1 MPNLLTP
8 EERCFI
14 EEEYEVW
21 VQQQSNLALFDGHFF
36 SQKSFEESFIMPVT
50 ERLILWKATPMANGI
65 TTTTSQSPNTE
76 ELFAWMEE
84 TAGSIE
90 EAARIAVEKSH
101 VELSAHADTGAPLSV
116 ATRNQESRHTG
127 AIFPLSPLV
136 VRRQAFTRWVPSLL
150 SRFCCLKLV
159 TMSAKAKQQ
168 FIGQLRGKRGH
179 VRKYTFNDAEQAI
192 LDAGRKE
199 WASGRVKAK
208 DLRESLYNDIK
219 DLYLKD
225 NEKRM
230 EGWER
235 DSLRRGVHTFV
246 QLRCK
251 QRSKAAR
258 VGTRR
263 LTWRD
268 VLYYQMPQDVA
279 KTKKKLMTKTG
290 KPAFHVHQQAI
301 TLVSKKLSSAEVA
314 RLKVIASAWNRTGP
328 PDDYKVRNAL
338 KKLDKRTQEF
348 ARDVLTQH
356 GAIYFFMYAFK
367 GADGGIQ
374 TGTQEWTNLFR
385 GRSFD
390 VERRKQWD
398 GSGAFAIWD
407 LWAKDVLLGEDR
419 AAARAGPA
427 DLVNGK
433 DPALFQLERNADD
446 QPLLPNLDLKKFD
459 KAAVHMKYS
468 TWVAAVFRA
477 FVSYWYG
484 VGRGVVGRRVKV
496 PWKFLKE
503 HTITDWI
510 AEEFVPEGSERLG
523 DPDKDMNGLEGLLP
537 LLEHWYERQESGEA
551 EVLRFHHVAEPISGQ
566 NKKYRRVPSADEP
579 DDFTLPPRPDA
590 ANTDSGDEDLA
601 GKDSEEK
608 GGEAPQ
614 SVAVHGV
621 GSEDSEDE
629 IVAQTQR
636 KHRKSEKRTGKD
648 MSDDS
653 DTHSATLAK
662 RSSQKSGA
670 HQGRGG
676 ASDSEGVVHGR
687 PRRTKSGL
695 LARPTDSDH
704 SDVEVGDQPKRRGQ
718 QRKGRGMIVRSDDDV
733 GTPAGAPD
741 VPDAQ
746 YRFVEGGSKYEVE
759 ETFDQDL
766 AGILGARGATP
777 VHLSPFDDE
786 GGSPGHEVETGGP
799 FSGRGPLLSFA
810 SQDLG
815 VEEESDTPLAQ
826 KGPKASGTQE
836 SDSDNSD
843 ENDVTKILDHVED
856 SEEPAHAPPRQ
867 LREETPTPAG
877 GQSSGSGKGGT
888 TNGKGQTKPKSGGA
902 KDGGQGKARDE
913 DEDEDSLARGKKKV
927 RESGRDTEPD
937 TRRTRA
943 QSGKQTAGT
952 RTAPPPETPTRLTRA
967 RAAATPTMAPTPES
981 TRRSSRRLPA
991 QRTLSPV
998 PESPTHATGKRKP
1011 RARMVTTSNKPPPD
1025 GRDEWDLSGRRKGRR
1040 I

>member
-1 MPNLLTP
+1 
-8 EERCFI
+8 
-14 EEEYEVW
+14 
-21 VQQQSNLALFDGHFF
+21 
-36 SQKSFEESFIMPVT
+36 
-50 ERLILWKATPMANGI
+50 
-65 TTTTSQSPNTE
+65 
-76 ELFAWMEE
+76 
-84 TAGSIE
+84 
-90 EAARIAVEKSH
+90 
-101 VELSAHADTGAPLSV
+101 
-116 ATRNQESRHTG
+116 
-127 AIFPLSPLV
+127 
-136 VRRQAFTRWVPSLL
+136 
-150 SRFCCLKLV
+150 
-159 TMSAKAKQQ
+159 MSAKAKQQ

-290 KPAFHVHQQAI
+290 DYTRFEEAI
-301 TLVSKKLSSAEVA
+301 LSRGCE
-314 RLKVIASAWNRTGP
+314 LKVIASAWNLTGP

-407 LWAKDVLLGEDR
+407 LWAKDFLLGEDG

-648 MSDDS
+648 VSDDS

-718 QRKGRGMIVRSDDDV
+718 QRKGRGMI
-733 GTPAGAPD
+733 
-741 VPDAQ
+741 

-786 GGSPGHEVETGGP
+786 GGSPGHE
-799 FSGRGPLLSFA
+799 
-810 SQDLG
+810 DLG

-902 KDGGQGKARDE
+902 KDGGQGKVE
-913 DEDEDSLARGKKKV
+913 KRGRNV
-927 RESGRDTEPD
+927 
-937 TRRTRA
+937 
-943 QSGKQTAGT
+943 
-952 RTAPPPETPTRLTRA
+952 
-967 RAAATPTMAPTPES
+967 
-981 TRRSSRRLPA
+981 
-991 QRTLSPV
+991 V
-998 PESPTHATGKRKP
+998 PRHNA
-1011 RARMVTTSNKPPPD
+1011 
-1025 GRDEWDLSGRRKGRR
+1025 KGRPVMRMRMR
-1040 I
+1040 IHWRGARKSNQRVRLDVQNHLLQLIQAPLYLLPPLGNNMHAHLRVDYTLAQEIRCGG

>member
-1 MPNLLTP
+1 
-8 EERCFI
+8 
-14 EEEYEVW
+14 
-21 VQQQSNLALFDGHFF
+21 
-36 SQKSFEESFIMPVT
+36 
-50 ERLILWKATPMANGI
+50 
-65 TTTTSQSPNTE
+65 
-76 ELFAWMEE
+76 
-84 TAGSIE
+84 
-90 EAARIAVEKSH
+90 
-101 VELSAHADTGAPLSV
+101 
-116 ATRNQESRHTG
+116 
-127 AIFPLSPLV
+127 
-136 VRRQAFTRWVPSLL
+136 
-150 SRFCCLKLV
+150 
-159 TMSAKAKQQ
+159 MSAKAKQQ

-251 QRSKAAR
+251 QLFQGS
-258 VGTRR
+258 
-263 LTWRD
+263 
-268 VLYYQMPQDVA
+268 QDVA

-314 RLKVIASAWNRTGP
+314 RLKVIASAWNLTGP

-407 LWAKDVLLGEDR
+407 LWAKDFLLGEDG
-419 AAARAGPA
+419 AAARACPA

-433 DPALFQLERNADD
+433 DPALFQLERNAND

-648 MSDDS
+648 VSDDS

-670 HQGRGG
+670 HQGRDG

-786 GGSPGHEVETGGP
+786 GGSPGHEVETGGS

-902 KDGGQGKARDE
+902 KDGGQGKVEKRGRNIVPLTQRKRKACDE

-943 QSGKQTAGT
+943 QSGKKTAGT

-967 RAAATPTMAPTPES
+967 CAAATPTMAPTPES
-981 TRRSSRRLPA
+981 TRRSSRCLPA

-998 PESPTHATGKRKP
+998 PESPTRATGNGGDQSLCVTRLAHVTLCHTVTRKSETGQFP
-1011 RARMVTTSNKPPPD
+1011 V
-1025 GRDEWDLSGRRKGRR
+1025 
-1040 I
+1040 

>member
-1 MPNLLTP
+1 MSLTIVTSFPDIAIPPVLLTVP
-8 EERCFI
+8 T
-14 EEEYEVW
+14 
-21 VQQQSNLALFDGHFF
+21 
-36 SQKSFEESFIMPVT
+36 T
-50 ERLILWKATPMANGI
+50 EREVLTAAWALEWFIIANWAHEGLEEALGKALPQFDEGWAKINCDVTGCPALERYYQHQEADRRFAEYQTWLLATVKTRVRESATSNPMTSPASSAPLYTVECEPPTPPSEVPASATVPAQPASRPPALPSDSGADPKKRKAEAGGAPKAKKKKVTDDPDKVYTRDDPGNCFVPPQAEACDWCKTHGQVEECLFPTDQSTTCVTNGATPLAN
-65 TTTTSQSPNTE
+65 QHSPRT
-76 ELFAWMEE
+76 
-84 TAGSIE
+84 
-90 EAARIAVEKSH
+90 
-101 VELSAHADTGAPLSV
+101 LSAASNPPFGSRVGMVVLNLGPKRRGA
-116 ATRNQESRHTG
+116 
-127 AIFPLSPLV
+127 
-136 VRRQAFTRWVPSLL
+136 
-150 SRFCCLKLV
+150 
-159 TMSAKAKQQ
+159 
-168 FIGQLRGKRGH
+168 
-179 VRKYTFNDAEQAI
+179 
-192 LDAGRKE
+192 

-225 NEKRM
+225 NEKQM

-235 DSLRRGVHTFV
+235 DSLRHGVHTFV
-246 QLRCK
+246 QLWCK
-251 QRSKAAR
+251 QCSKAAR

-301 TLVSKKLSSAEVA
+301 TLVSKKLSSAKVA
-314 RLKVIASAWNRTGP
+314 RLKVIASAWNLTGP

-338 KKLDKRTQEF
+338 KKLDRRTQEF
-348 ARDVLTQH
+348 VRDVLTQH

-407 LWAKDVLLGEDR
+407 LWAKDFLLGEDG

-446 QPLLPNLDLKKFD
+446 QPLLPNLNLKKFD
-459 KAAVHMKYS
+459 KATVHMKYS

-537 LLEHWYERQESGEA
+537 LLEHWYERQESGKA

-566 NKKYRRVPSADEP
+566 NKKYRHVPSADEP

-648 MSDDS
+648 VSDDS

-662 RSSQKSGA
+662 WSSQKSGA

-687 PRRTKSGL
+687 PRHTKSGL
-695 LARPTDSDH
+695 LARPTDSNH
-704 SDVEVGDQPKRRGQ
+704 SDVEVGDQPKWRGQ

-733 GTPAGAPD
+733 GTPVGAPD

-746 YRFVEGGSKYEVE
+746 YCFVEGGSKYE
-759 ETFDQDL
+759 
-766 AGILGARGATP
+766 
-777 VHLSPFDDE
+777 
-786 GGSPGHEVETGGP
+786 
-799 FSGRGPLLSFA
+799 
-810 SQDLG
+810 DLG

-836 SDSDNSD
+836 SDSDNSN
-843 ENDVTKILDHVED
+843 ENDVTKMLDHVED
-856 SEEPAHAPPRQ
+856 SEEPEHAPPRQ

-888 TNGKGQTKPKSGGA
+888 TNGKGQTKTKSGGA
-902 KDGGQGKARDE
+902 KDGGQGKVEKRGRNVVPLTQRKRKARDE

-937 TRRTRA
+937 TWRTRA

-952 RTAPPPETPTRLTRA
+952 RTAPPPETPDEAHKSPCCSDPYHGSNTRI
-967 RAAATPTMAPTPES
+967 
-981 TRRSSRRLPA
+981 
-991 QRTLSPV
+991 
-998 PESPTHATGKRKP
+998 
-1011 RARMVTTSNKPPPD
+1011 
-1025 GRDEWDLSGRRKGRR
+1025 DEA
-1040 I
+1040 